1 MPFHYISK
9 QTYIWKRLGNGIPG
23 PFVNKMLME
32 KRLPDARQMRI
43 RTYHDRSHLSQKD
56 VFAASAHC
64 KLEVVCYN
72 EDDRVYT
79 KVRLKMHS
87 V

>member
-1 MPFHYISK
+1 
-9 QTYIWKRLGNGIPG
+9 
-23 PFVNKMLME
+23 
-32 KRLPDARQMRI
+32 MRG
-43 RTYHDRSHLSQKD
+43 RCAHGRNYRSHLSQKD

-72 EDDRVYT
+72 EDDRVHT